1 MEVFRS
7 AADFKSAVK
16 TTVTIGTFDG
26 VHLGHRKIID
36 RLLLEGEGVATI
48 LTFFPHPRM
57 ILNGPGSVTLLNTI
71 DERIQLIADTGV
83 QNLII
88 HPFDDAFS
96 KLTADEFVRD
106 ILVGKLNAG
115 KVVIG
120 YDHRF
125 GVNRTAGIDDLI
137 QYGNKYGFTV
147 EQIPAQ
153 EIEDVAISSTKIRTA
168 LVSGNLQLANSF
180 LGYDYLLT
188 GSVVK
193 GKQLGRTIGYP
204 TANIKIGE
212 DYKLIPAH
220 GVYLAWSMIDGEK
233 RYGMMNI
240 GNKPTVDGTTESIE
254 IYFFDF
260 QGDLYGKSIQLHLM
274 ERIRDERKFASV
286 DELKEQLGRDEIF
299 CREMIG

>member
-1 MEVFRS
+1 
-7 AADFKSAVK
+7 
-16 TTVTIGTFDG
+16 
-26 VHLGHRKIID
+26 
-36 RLLLEGEGVATI
+36 
-48 LTFFPHPRM
+48 
-57 ILNGPGSVTLLNTI
+57 
-71 DERIQLIADTGV
+71 
-83 QNLII
+83 
-88 HPFDDAFS
+88 
-96 KLTADEFVRD
+96 
-106 ILVGKLNAG
+106 
-115 KVVIG
+115 VVIG

-153 EIEDVAISSTKIRTA
+153 EIEDMAISSTKIRNA

-274 ERIRDERKFASV
+274 ERIRDEIKFASV

>member
-153 EIEDVAISSTKIRTA
+153 EIEDVAISSTKIRNA

-240 GNKPTVDGTTESIE
+240 GNKPTLDGTTESIE

-260 QGDLYGKSIQLHLM
+260 QGDLYGKTLQLHLM

>member
-153 EIEDVAISSTKIRTA
+153 EIEDVAISSTKIRNA

-193 GKQLGRTIGYP
+193 GNQLGRTIGYP
-204 TANIKIGE
+204 TANIKIDE

-274 ERIRDERKFASV
+274 ERIRDEIKFASV